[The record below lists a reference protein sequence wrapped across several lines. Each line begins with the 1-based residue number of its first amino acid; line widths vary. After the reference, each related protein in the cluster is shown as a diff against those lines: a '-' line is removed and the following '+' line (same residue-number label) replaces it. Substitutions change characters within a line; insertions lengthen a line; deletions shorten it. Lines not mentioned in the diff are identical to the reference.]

1 LESTALNL
9 SSESA
14 AQLAR
19 LRQDILEDA
28 KQLLKDNVRTEP
40 TPATA
45 EVKDGMWKIRLSLD
59 ALSSKMNAVPRESI
73 ILQNIFFSSMNLR
86 EEAIDEPESGT
97 FKWVFD
103 AEEQEKQEE
112 EEGSEEHMGSES
124 PRNEPDGLS
133 TNFSTAVAGEE
144 DPDQRGINS
153 ERPPPT
159 SRTPSQ
165 NSWKGS
171 SSGGGLRERPARKR
185 EYPLRI
191 GELER
196 RSKTRTL
203 FLTWLRSGAGV
214 FHISGKA
221 GSGKSTLMKFL
232 CHHNRTQEEL
242 AKWAAEKQKT
252 LVFASFYFWN
262 SGDDLQMS
270 LAGLHRSILFETL
283 KRYPDLIR
291 VVFPRAW
298 DQLADPNGAMYIPGN
313 LFSGPDITTAF
324 EMLTAHATFP
334 DHCFCFFIDGLDEY
348 RGESWDHVQLTKSLQ
363 RWSAKGDVKI
373 CASSRPY
380 LEFDKLTSSADQKFH
395 LHEMTQH
402 DIYLFSRQMI
412 ENDDNFDQVE
422 DSYLRLVDKIV
433 DMAEGVFLWARLV
446 VSSLLAGM
454 LRHDTTAT
462 LEEKLEVIPKD
473 IDKLYDN
480 MLGSLEPFD
489 QQRAAKLLLMTVH
502 YPFDYLP
509 LNCRAYG
516 WVDRLSDPSFP
527 PCDGR
532 KCPSWRP
539 ANAMV
544 EDVQRQLKSL
554 TKGLLETTPFP
565 HLRRSHKEPGRELS
579 RIQVVQ
585 FFHRTVKDFVM
596 KSPRLDDISRRCPS
610 LLDEASYYR
619 LLLADLTLG
628 SLTYRRDY
636 WNEFMWG
643 QIEADLF
650 HHTLTPTL
658 LGGFRLVLDI
668 GKGEPDAF
676 FDWTDVGTDHGM
688 FYGALI
694 SIGSSVGTKRMS
706 FIHVTAFTGQVEYVL
721 QEVSQQPELLKGN
734 GEMHLLFSAAFGD
747 HKNLVTALINRG
759 SSPTDLIKPIGG
771 GSTKTTGLHRIPVW
785 LAVAGYMVGYFLEYS
800 SFKTSFEILELLL
813 DADGVDAWNCVFL
826 LRKHYKDPV
835 SHFISLEQFIRDV
848 EPENKERLLSL
859 IEKSKPGSYLGGVRR
874 FVSQLTS
881 FYKPVEVL
889 TPLGTDEFTPFHTTA
904 GMPKMKLAGIVY
916 GGLRIDDYRLWL
928 Y

>member
-1 LESTALNL
+1 
-9 SSESA
+9 
-14 AQLAR
+14 
-19 LRQDILEDA
+19 
-28 KQLLKDNVRTEP
+28 
-40 TPATA
+40 
-45 EVKDGMWKIRLSLD
+45 
-59 ALSSKMNAVPRESI
+59 
-73 ILQNIFFSSMNLR
+73 
-86 EEAIDEPESGT
+86 
-97 FKWVFD
+97 
-103 AEEQEKQEE
+103 
-112 EEGSEEHMGSES
+112 
-124 PRNEPDGLS
+124 
-133 TNFSTAVAGEE
+133 
-144 DPDQRGINS
+144 
-153 ERPPPT
+153 
-159 SRTPSQ
+159 
-165 NSWKGS
+165 
-171 SSGGGLRERPARKR
+171 
-185 EYPLRI
+185 
-191 GELER
+191 
-196 RSKTRTL
+196 
-203 FLTWLRSGAGV
+203 
-214 FHISGKA
+214 
-221 GSGKSTLMKFL
+221 
-232 CHHNRTQEEL
+232 
-242 AKWAAEKQKT
+242 
-252 LVFASFYFWN
+252 
-262 SGDDLQMS
+262 
-270 LAGLHRSILFETL
+270 
-283 KRYPDLIR
+283 
-291 VVFPRAW
+291 
-298 DQLADPNGAMYIPGN
+298 
-313 LFSGPDITTAF
+313 
-324 EMLTAHATFP
+324 
-334 DHCFCFFIDGLDEY
+334 
-348 RGESWDHVQLTKSLQ
+348 
-363 RWSAKGDVKI
+363 
-373 CASSRPY
+373 
-380 LEFDKLTSSADQKFH
+380 
-395 LHEMTQH
+395 
-402 DIYLFSRQMI
+402 
-412 ENDDNFDQVE
+412 
-422 DSYLRLVDKIV
+422 
-433 DMAEGVFLWARLV
+433 
-446 VSSLLAGM
+446 
-454 LRHDTTAT
+454 
-462 LEEKLEVIPKD
+462 
-473 IDKLYDN
+473 
-480 MLGSLEPFD
+480 
-489 QQRAAKLLLMTVH
+489 
-502 YPFDYLP
+502 
-509 LNCRAYG
+509 
-516 WVDRLSDPSFP
+516 
-527 PCDGR
+527 
-532 KCPSWRP
+532 
-539 ANAMV
+539 
-544 EDVQRQLKSL
+544 
-554 TKGLLETTPFP
+554 
-565 HLRRSHKEPGRELS
+565 
-579 RIQVVQ
+579 
-585 FFHRTVKDFVM
+585 M